1 MMFKSCRL
9 ILNLNISVIFRFNSS
24 FVPKH
29 EPVRLSDVNTLDNF
43 IKRHNKILVLTG
55 IMGSY
60 SIR

>member
-9 ILNLNISVIFRFNSS
+9 ILNLNIRVIFRFNSS

-29 EPVRLSDVNTLDNF
+29 EPVRLSDANILDNF